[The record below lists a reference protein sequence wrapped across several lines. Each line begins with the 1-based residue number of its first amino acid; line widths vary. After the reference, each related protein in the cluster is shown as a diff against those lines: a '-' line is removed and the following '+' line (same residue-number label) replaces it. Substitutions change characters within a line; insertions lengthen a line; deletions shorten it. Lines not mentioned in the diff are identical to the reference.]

1 MMIAPYGFHPFE
13 RRIPGMYCIVH
24 ASIQKVPED
33 ESGKKRKSISA
44 HKKEHNRKNN
54 GRNDKARHRRHKQPL
69 LISREFMVVSVEHI
83 ADSLNSRIVTRPM
96 KNEAVH
102 DVFKKSPEKYSA

>member
-1 MMIAPYGFHPFE
+1 
-13 RRIPGMYCIVH
+13 
-24 ASIQKVPED
+24 
-33 ESGKKRKSISA
+33 
-44 HKKEHNRKNN
+44 
-54 GRNDKARHRRHKQPL
+54 
-69 LISREFMVVSVEHI
+69 MVVSVEHI